1 MKLLVKLLSFSLFVM
16 MTQGIW
22 LTVSAGALAVRTPT
36 HVVVSSVAANE
47 ACQGAGLG
55 AGSAC
60 NSNNTVQINNTLGT
74 IINIFS
80 AIVGLV
86 AVIMII
92 VAGLQFITASGNAQN
107 IAKARSTLL
116 YAIVGL
122 VIVVLAQ
129 VIVHF
134 IITQATK

>member
-1 MKLLVKLLSFSLFVM
+1 MKLITKLFGSSLVIIAVTFVFNCAS
-16 MTQGIW
+16 
-22 LTVSAGALAVRTPT
+22 VGALGLSPT
-36 HVVVSSVAANE
+36 NFFAISNAANE
-47 ACQGAGLG
+47 ACQGVGLVSG
-55 AGSAC
+55 QWMSDNGIQV
-60 NSNNTVQINNTLGT
+60 NTTLDT

-92 VAGLQFITASGNAQN
+92 VAGLQFITANANPQN
-107 IAKARSTLL
+107 IAKARTSLI

-134 IITQATK
+134 VISQATSAK